1 LANFKLVG
9 TIPVESEA
17 LNMVSSGCDTT
28 FIINFKI
35 TTGILKGP
43 VALEQFRLAIS
54 SSISPAESSW
64 DVED

>member
-17 LNMVSSGCDTT
+17 LNMVSSCCDTT

-35 TTGILKGP
+35 TTGTKGIGG
-43 VALEQFRLAIS
+43 FNRKI
-54 SSISPAESSW
+54 
-64 DVED
+64 

>member
-1 LANFKLVG
+1 
-9 TIPVESEA
+9 
-17 LNMVSSGCDTT
+17 MVSSGCDTT

>member
-1 LANFKLVG
+1 LADFKLVE

-35 TTGILKGP
+35 TTSMLKGP
-43 VALEQFRLAIS
+43 VKIKAFVTWTTANFIGKTVV
-54 SSISPAESSW
+54 I
-64 DVED
+64 